1 LAFSALQPFCSGAA
15 TNWIK
20 PFSYIKAIMEYARWR
35 LAASLYLPAVKPKRR
50 NGMGEKGG
58 KKDKEKAQ
66 KQKKSQIEKK
76 KEQQKS
82 KSPIKKPV

>member
-1 LAFSALQPFCSGAA
+1 MRGSFWLPPLFASY
-15 TNWIK
+15 
-20 PFSYIKAIMEYARWR
+20 YIK
-35 LAASLYLPAVKPKRR
+35 KRR

-58 KKDKEKAQ
+58 KKDKNKAQ
-66 KQKKSQIEKK
+66 KQKQTQLEKK